1 MDVKSAFLN
10 GFIEKEV
17 YVKQAPDFE
26 DHTFPYCVFKL
37 KMTLYGLKQT
47 LYAWYDK
54 LSFFSFK
61 EWLYETQKE
70 LKFHIK
76 QDSKGTYICQQKH
89 PKRMAFQIL
98 V

>member
-37 KMTLYGLKQT
+37 KMTLYGLK
-47 LYAWYDK
+47 
-54 LSFFSFK
+54 
-61 EWLYETQKE
+61 
-70 LKFHIK
+70 
-76 QDSKGTYICQQKH
+76 
-89 PKRMAFQIL
+89 
-98 V
+98 